1 MINQYLSKMKKI
13 FYLCLLL
20 ACVACA
26 NKSDNGST
34 QDGASREFKE
44 YGFSIT
50 APCVLEEESAHAMGN
65 SAYYAG
71 IENPDDPEKA
81 TGYQVAVKKLQ
92 RGSKGLKDHS
102 EEEQNKMMNQ
112 MKASGFTNVE
122 KVEFSDNKYP
132 GLAGD
137 KNQDGSMLR
146 AVMFNKDGNI
156 IILTV
161 QSKTD
166 LEQKFEQFTKSFK
179 VID

>member
-1 MINQYLSKMKKI
+1 MKKTI

-26 NKSDNGST
+26 NKADNGST
-34 QDGASREFKE
+34 QDGASSETTKEFKE

-50 APCVLEEESAHAMGN
+50 APCVLENESAHAMGN

-71 IENPDDPEKA
+71 TENPDDPEKA
-81 TGYQVAVKKLQ
+81 TGYQVVVKKLQ
-92 RGSKGLKDHS
+92 KGSKDLKDLS
-102 EEEQNKMMNQ
+102 EETLNGMMSQ

-132 GLAGD
+132 GLVGE
-137 KNQDGSMLR
+137 KSEDGSRLR

-166 LEQKFEQFTKSFK
+166 LDKKYEQFTSTFK

>member
-1 MINQYLSKMKKI
+1 MRKTI

-34 QDGASREFKE
+34 QGGASGETTQTFKE

-50 APCVLEEESAHAMGN
+50 APCVLEDEPAHAMGN
-65 SAYYAG
+65 NVYYAG
-71 IENPDDPEKA
+71 TENPDDPEKA
-81 TGYQVAVKKLQ
+81 TGYQVVVKELQ
-92 RGSKGLKDHS
+92 RGSKGSKDLS
-102 EEEQNKMMNQ
+102 QETLNGMMSQ
-112 MKASGFTNVE
+112 MNAVGFSNVE
-122 KVEFSDNKYP
+122 NVEFSDKKYP
-132 GLAGD
+132 GLVAN

-146 AVMFNKDGNI
+146 AVMFIKDGNLI
-156 IILTV
+156 MLTV

-166 LEQKFEQFTKSFK
+166 LEQKFEQFTHSFK